1 MRKSHDTNN
10 MQLKAALSSNRDMDD
25 NTFVQWVA
33 DNVDHN
39 KSSLQ
44 VNESSIEWVF
54 FGHAFLS
61 GLVAT

>member
-1 MRKSHDTNN
+1 

-25 NTFVQWVA
+25 NAFVQWVA

-44 VNESSIEWVF
+44 VNEPSIEWVF